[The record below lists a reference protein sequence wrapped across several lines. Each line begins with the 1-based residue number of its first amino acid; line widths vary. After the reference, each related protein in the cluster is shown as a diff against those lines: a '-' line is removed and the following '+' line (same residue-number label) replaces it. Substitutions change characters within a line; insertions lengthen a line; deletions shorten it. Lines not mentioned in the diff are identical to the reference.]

1 MRIPAFLTLCATSG
15 VLVFGSVAFA
25 NRPSQWQYNTNNGRV
40 SVYQNITHCNAHL
53 SQGCSSEEWCN
64 ITRYTSAA
72 NRTKMI
78 EEYNNYGTV
87 IIYNQGTNTEVCRE
101 KR

>member
-1 MRIPAFLTLCATSG
+1 
-15 VLVFGSVAFA
+15 
-25 NRPSQWQYNTNNGRV
+25 
-40 SVYQNITHCNAHL
+40 
-53 SQGCSSEEWCN
+53 
-64 ITRYTSAA
+64 
-72 NRTKMI
+72 MI